1 MTATTDEKLN
11 WLLEGLLDRT
21 PGTRHALVLSR
32 DGLKLC
38 RTPEL
43 SVDQADQLAAISAGI
58 QSLSHGAS
66 IEFGDGTGGVRSAM
80 AEFYGGVLFIV
91 EAGAGAHLAVV
102 ADEDSDVGLVGHN
115 MSELVEQ
122 LGEHLVALGRHSVA
136 EAMNEVLWE
145 DTPTQNVAGRW
156 AARDTHLGG
165 RHIRAGDLLL
175 LGLAAAN
182 GDPQV
187 RTDGSALTGGNNAFL
202 SFGHGEHRC
211 RSRPRRPPRSSPV
224 PVSRSCSTGCRTWT
238 SPSPPSSSPAA
249 RRRGCAV

>member
-11 WLLEGLLDRT
+11 WLLEGLLERT

-66 IEFGDGTGGVRSAM
+66 VEFGDGTGGVRSAM

-102 ADEDSDVGLVGHN
+102 ASEDADVGLIGHN

-122 LGEHLVALGRHSVA
+122 LGEHL
-136 EAMNEVLWE
+136 
-145 DTPTQNVAGRW
+145 
-156 AARDTHLGG
+156 
-165 RHIRAGDLLL
+165 
-175 LGLAAAN
+175 
-182 GDPQV
+182 
-187 RTDGSALTGGNNAFL
+187 SA
-202 SFGHGEHRC
+202 
-211 RSRPRRPPRSSPV
+211 PPRASAD
-224 PVSRSCSTGCRTWT
+224 
-238 SPSPPSSSPAA
+238 PAA
-249 RRRGCAV
+249 TVDATADV